1 MTPVIITGCAGK
13 MGKALM
19 ERAKAQNIFLIGATE
34 KKDSPFIGHPIGDVI
49 VSSSLESLLTKKAVV
64 IDFTDPK
71 AGLAHVRSCIQ
82 KNTPIVIGTTG
93 FTDTEKKE
101 IEKASKSI
109 PIVLS
114 PNMSVGINL
123 LFKLLSEAAATLN
136 DYDIEIIEAH
146 HRLKKDAPSGTAV
159 GLAEVIAKATK
170 RNYPKDFNFHR
181 QGLVGERSSKEIG
194 MQVIR
199 GGDIV
204 GEHTVMF
211 CGVGERIEFKHVATN
226 RHTFADGALK
236 ASQWV
241 ANQKPGLYSMQ
252 NVLGFN
258 PS

>member
-13 MGKALM
+13 MGKALI
-19 ERAKAQNIFLIGATE
+19 ERAKFQNIFLIGATE
-34 KKDSPFIGHPIGDVI
+34 KKDSPLIGQNIGDVI
-49 VSSSLESLLTKKAVV
+49 VSSSLETLLTKKAVV

-71 AGLAHVRSCIQ
+71 ASLAHVYSCTEKKI
-82 KNTPIVIGTTG
+82 PVVIGTTG
-93 FTDTEKKE
+93 FTETAKKE
-101 IEKASKSI
+101 IEKAAKNI
-109 PIVLS
+109 PIVFS
-114 PNMSVGINL
+114 PNMSVGVNL
-123 LFKLLSEAAATLN
+123 LFKLLSEAASTLS

-146 HRLKKDAPSGTAV
+146 HRLKKDAPSGTAI
-159 GLAEVIAKATK
+159 GLAKVIAQATK

-181 QGLVGERSSKEIG
+181 QGLTGERASKEIG

-211 CGVGERIEFKHVATN
+211 CGTGERVEFKHVATN